1 MTASASSSSSSSSSF
16 HSDRL
21 RVPVST
27 AISHAP
33 ASLPSSSDASPSPA
47 STPVKQGDGMKS
59 TASDPSPSNGNVAG
73 CLEETFDEANVHPI
87 PLVRSHILR
96 LSALVGQ
103 LAAIVLQHLPLDG
116 GNPTQHQG
124 GAPLA
129 DGCAARDDPCGSLFS
144 SAEAKVT
151 MAAAVSDVW
160 LALAATSALLSLR
173 LPRSILAKMEL
184 NRRKYPVEL
193 CRVRQCARV

>member
-1 MTASASSSSSSSSSF
+1 MMTHPQAGA
-16 HSDRL
+16 
-21 RVPVST
+21 
-27 AISHAP
+27 
-33 ASLPSSSDASPSPA
+33 SSDASPVPSPA

-59 TASDPSPSNGNVAG
+59 TPSDPSPGSDGRVSERLD
-73 CLEETFDEANVHPI
+73 LEETFEEAHVHPI
-87 PLVRSHILR
+87 PLVRSHILH

-116 GNPTQHQG
+116 GNPAQQEQD
-124 GAPLA
+124 GAPYV
-129 DGCAARDDPCGSLFS
+129 DGCTTRDDSSSVSILA
-144 SAEAKVT
+144 SAEAKVKL
-151 MAAAVSDVW
+151 AAAVSDVW

-193 CRVRQCARV
+193 CRVRRARVRAA